1 MPKLDAF
8 PGVSQG
14 WVNLMLA
21 ISSAAV
27 KDAIEEG
34 ADFMRDA
41 IMDSPT
47 SHPWHL
53 RKNAAN
59 NFPSGARIGNRVIG
73 ENLYEIDPNSGK
85 MLASVASQGPLRS
98 GSNSEVLGLFGWLN
112 TQEDYFLDQDSGA
125 YNVGAAMGMG
135 LLNAKAPGAGGV
147 LRKYGA
153 TMAAK
158 ESLIKSLKASGLKH
172 NDLGGE

>member
-8 PGVSQG
+8 TGVSQG
-14 WVNLMLA
+14 WVNMILA

-27 KDAIEEG
+27 KDAINEG

-41 IMDSPT
+41 ILDSPT

-59 NFPSGARIGNRVIG
+59 GFPSGARIGNRNESFGDV
-73 ENLYEIDPNSGK
+73 DRNSGK
-85 MLASVASQGPLRS
+85 MLSLITSQGPLRS
-98 GSNSEVLGLFGWLN
+98 GSGSEVLGLFGWLN
-112 TQEDYFLDQDSGA
+112 TQEDYFIDQDSGG
-125 YNVGAAMGMG
+125 YDVGAAMGMG
-135 LLNAKAPGAGGV
+135 LLNSRAPGAGGV

-153 TMAAK
+153 TVAAR

-172 NDLGGE
+172 NDLGGA

>member
-8 PGVSQG
+8 PGVAQG
-14 WVNLMLA
+14 WVNIILA

-59 NFPSGARIGNRVIG
+59 GFPSGARIGNTNPDFGDV
-73 ENLYEIDPNSGK
+73 DPNSGK
-85 MLASVASQGPLRS
+85 MLASIASQGPLRS
-98 GSNSEVLGLFGWLN
+98 GSGSEVLGLFGWLN
-112 TQEDYFLDQDSGA
+112 TQEDYFIDQDTGG
-125 YNVGAAMGMG
+125 YDVGAAMGMG
-135 LLNAKAPGAGGV
+135 LLNGRSSRGNV
-147 LRKYGA
+147 MRKYGA
-153 TMAAK
+153 AVASQQ
-158 ESLIKSLKASGLKH
+158 SLIKSLKASGLKH
-172 NDLGGE
+172 TDIGGA

>member
-1 MPKLDAF
+1 
-8 PGVSQG
+8 
-14 WVNLMLA
+14 MLA

-59 NFPSGARIGNRVIG
+59 GFPAGARIGNRSESFGDV
-73 ENLYEIDPNSGK
+73 DPNSGK
-85 MLASVASQGPLRS
+85 MLASIASQGPLRS

-112 TQEDYFLDQDSGA
+112 TQEDYFLDQDNGN
-125 YNVGAAMGMG
+125 YGVGAAMGMG

>member
-1 MPKLDAF
+1 MPKLDDF

-14 WVNLMLA
+14 WVNLILA

-27 KDAIEEG
+27 KDAVDEG

-59 NFPSGARIGNRVIG
+59 GFPSGARIGNRDESFGDV
-73 ENLYEIDPNSGK
+73 DPNSGK
-85 MLASVASQGPLRS
+85 MLSSVASQGPIRS
-98 GSNSEVLGLFGWLN
+98 GSGSEVLGLFGWLN
-112 TQEDYFLDQDSGA
+112 TQEDYFIDQDSGG
-125 YNVGAAMGMG
+125 YDVGAAMGMG
-135 LLNAKAPGAGGV
+135 LLNSRAQGAGGV

-153 TMAAK
+153 AVAAQQ
-158 ESLIKSLKASGLKH
+158 SLIKSLKSSGLRYS
-172 NDLGGE
+172 DLGAA